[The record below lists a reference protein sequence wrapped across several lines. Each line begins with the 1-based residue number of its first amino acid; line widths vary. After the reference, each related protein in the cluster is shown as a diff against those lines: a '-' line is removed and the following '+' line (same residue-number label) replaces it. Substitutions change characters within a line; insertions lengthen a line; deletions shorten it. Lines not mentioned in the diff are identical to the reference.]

1 MASVAET
8 TTEVVAEVA
17 DEVADQAAR
26 VADISRH
33 SSGRDFGL
41 VFGGL
46 VVGAGLGAA
55 GAYFFVRKQM
65 ETKYNDIA
73 AAEIASMREH
83 YQAKILAAEGKP
95 ALEDIVREQG
105 YTTESTSPPMAVK
118 PPEGIVETAEETDD
132 PPTVISRDGEEVLRD
147 ESLEEHRARMLAR
160 DPQLRNVFEDHQVV
174 DPAFED
180 HWDYAEER
188 AKRSPLRPYVIHVD
202 ERAESAYSEV
212 SYTYYEMDDVLANER
227 DEVIAVGSERDK
239 LIGEANLN
247 KFGHG
252 SGDPTV
258 VYVRND
264 NLQMDIEINA
274 SPASYAQEVH
284 GFDPPEIIHGD
295 RRRGRPRFDDE

>member
-17 DEVADQAAR
+17 DEVADQATR
-26 VADISRH
+26 VADISRR

-46 VVGAGLGAA
+46 VIGAGLGAT
-55 GAYFFVRKQM
+55 GAFFFLRKQM
-65 ETKYNDIA
+65 ETKYNQIA
-73 AAEIASMREH
+73 EDEIAVMREH

-105 YTTESTSPPMAVK
+105 YASEPFSPPMAVQ
-118 PPEGIVETAEETDD
+118 PPEAVVDAAEESED

-147 ESLEEHRARMLAR
+147 ESLEEHRARMVAR
-160 DPQLRNVFEDHQVV
+160 DPQLRNVFEDHAVPF
-174 DPAFED
+174 DD
-180 HWDYAEER
+180 HWDYVEER

-212 SYTYYEMDDVLANER
+212 SYIYYEMDDVLANER
-227 DEVIAVGSERDK
+227 EEVIAPGAERDK

-264 NLQMDIEINA
+264 NLEMDIEIVA